1 MNMASKPHAKPIYK
15 ILPAGPEDAEQVAA
29 VGNKAFR
36 TSTLHEAMFPEE
48 KAHLTPP
55 EELRDWRTQR
65 RAAFMRNERHL
76 GFKAVLVDQPDIII
90 GYVGWM
96 KPGHFTKK
104 QGLSSLVNGQAK
116 SEPDPEASQSGP
128 PACMNAGIKQGLEAE
143 LDRKREQIWKDDS
156 NFWYLAACGVDPD
169 YQRQGIAGALLREG
183 LEQADAQGLPAY
195 LESTPEGAFLY
206 PRLGFETLE
215 VIEMLDGRYRTSIM
229 IRRPRIDQS

>member
-1 MNMASKPHAKPIYK
+1 MASTAHTKSIYK

-29 VGNKAFR
+29 VGNKAFC
-36 TSTLHEAMFPEE
+36 TSSLYQAMFPKE

-55 EELRDWRTQR
+55 EELRNWRTQR

-76 GFKAVLVDQPDIII
+76 GFKAVLTDQPDVII

-104 QGLSSLVNGQAK
+104 EGLGSLVNGQAE
-116 SEPDPEASQSGP
+116 SGPDSEASPSEP

-143 LDRKREQIWKDDS
+143 LDRKRAEIWRDDP

-206 PRLGFETLE
+206 PRFGFETLE
-215 VIEMLDGRYRTSIM
+215 VMEMLDGRYRTSIM
-229 IRRPRIDQS
+229 IRRPKTSQC

>member
-1 MNMASKPHAKPIYK
+1 MASKPHAKPIYK

-55 EELRDWRTQR
+55 EELRNWRTQR

-76 GFKAVLVDQPDIII
+76 GFKAVLADQPDVII

-104 QGLSSLVNGQAK
+104 QGLGSLVNGQAE
-116 SEPDPEASQSGP
+116 SEPDPQASQSGP

-143 LDRKREQIWKDDS
+143 LDRKREQVWKDDS

-195 LESTPEGAFLY
+195 LESTPEGALLY

-215 VIEMLDGRYRTSIM
+215 VMEMLDGRYRTSIM
-229 IRRPRIDQS
+229 IRRPKANQY